1 MLVSAPGKIILFG
14 EHSVVY
20 GKGAIASAIDLR
32 TYTDGKLLNEKIIK
46 IHANDL
52 KIPGLSI
59 SFSEEEVFLGTD
71 YGKAGFVVS
80 YVKSAIERIFSEYGS
95 RKGFEISIRSDIP
108 VGAGLGS
115 SAAVVVPTLKLLSEL
130 LEMKLTN
137 EDIARMG
144 KEVEFEVQ
152 GSSSGIDPAVSA
164 LGGGLYFKKGK
175 IERFSA
181 PKLPLIV
188 GYTGEKG
195 STKILL
201 EKVKALKGEYPE
213 IVDDIMDAMGEIAE
227 KGKKILIDNGD
238 LKELGALM
246 DINNGLLES
255 IGVSTKELSELVF
268 ASRISGALG
277 AKITGAGGGGCMYAL
292 APNKQREVETAIKIA
307 GGIPI
312 RTKTTDE
319 GVRVEHG

>member
-20 GKGAIASAIDLR
+20 GKGAIASAIVLR
-32 TYTDGKLLNEKIIK
+32 TYTDGKLLNDKVIK

-59 SFSEEEVFLGTD
+59 SFSEEEIFLGTD

-80 YVKSAIERIFSEYGS
+80 YVKSAIDRVFNEYGS

-115 SAAVVVPTLKLLSEL
+115 SAAVVIPTLKLLSEL
-130 LEMKLTN
+130 LEMKLSN
-137 EDIARMG
+137 EEIAKMG

-164 LGGGLYFKKGK
+164 LGGGVYFKKGK

-181 PKLPLIV
+181 PNLPLIV

-195 STKILL
+195 STKVLL
-201 EKVKALKGEYPE
+201 EKVKALKEEYPG
-213 IVDDIMDAMGEIAE
+213 IVDNIMDAMEEIAD
-227 KGKKILIDNGD
+227 KGRRILSDNGD
-238 LKELGALM
+238 LKELGSLM
-246 DINNGLLES
+246 DINNGLLEA

-292 APNKQREVETAIKIA
+292 APNKMKEVETAIRIA

-312 RTKTTDE
+312 KTKTTDE
-319 GVRVEHG
+319 GVRIEHE

>member
-20 GKGAIASAIDLR
+20 GRGAIASAIDLR
-32 TYTDGKLLNEKIIK
+32 TYTEGKLLNEKTIK

-59 SFSEEEVFLGTD
+59 SFSEEEIFLGTD
-71 YGKAGFVVS
+71 YGKAGYVVS
-80 YVKSAIERIFSEYGS
+80 YVKSAIERIFTEYGS

-130 LEMKLTN
+130 LEMNLKN

-144 KEVEFEVQ
+144 KDVEFEVQ
-152 GSSSGIDPAVSA
+152 GSSSGLDPAVSA
-164 LGGGLYFKKGK
+164 LGGGVYFKKGK

-181 PKLPLIV
+181 PQLPIIV

-195 STKILL
+195 STKVLL
-201 EKVKALKGEYPE
+201 EKVKILRDEYPE
-213 IVDDIMDAMGEIAE
+213 IVEDIMDAMEDIAD
-227 KGKKILIDNGD
+227 KGRKILTEDGD
-238 LKELGALM
+238 LKELGKLM
-246 DINNGLLES
+246 NINNGLLEA
-255 IGVSTKELSELVF
+255 IGVSTKELSDLVF

-292 APNKQREVETAIKIA
+292 TPNKRSEVETAIRIA

-312 RTKTTDE
+312 KTKTTDE
-319 GVRVEHG
+319 GVRIEHG

>member
-1 MLVSAPGKIILFG
+1 
-14 EHSVVY
+14 
-20 GKGAIASAIDLR
+20 
-32 TYTDGKLLNEKIIK
+32 
-46 IHANDL
+46 
-52 KIPGLSI
+52 
-59 SFSEEEVFLGTD
+59 
-71 YGKAGFVVS
+71 
-80 YVKSAIERIFSEYGS
+80 
-95 RKGFEISIRSDIP
+95 GFEISIRSDIP

-130 LEMKLTN
+130 LEMNLTN

-144 KEVEFEVQ
+144 KDVELEVQ

-175 IERFSA
+175 IERFKA
-181 PKLPLIV
+181 PQLPIIV

-201 EKVKALKGEYPE
+201 EKVKTLKDEYPE
-213 IVDDIMDAMGEIAE
+213 IVEDIMDAMEDIAD
-227 KGKKILIDNGD
+227 KGRKILSENGD

-246 DINNGLLES
+246 NINNGLLEA

-292 APNKQREVETAIKIA
+292 VPDNQKEVETAIKIA

-312 RTKTTDE
+312 KTKTTDE
-319 GVRVEHG
+319 GVRVERK

>member
-20 GKGAIASAIDLR
+20 GRGAIASAIDLR
-32 TYTDGKLLNEKIIK
+32 TYTEGKILNEKTIK

-59 SFSEEEVFLGTD
+59 SFSEEEIFLGTD
-71 YGKAGFVVS
+71 YGKAGYVVS
-80 YVKSAIERIFSEYGS
+80 YVKSAIERIFTEYGS

-130 LEMKLTN
+130 LEMNLKN

-152 GSSSGIDPAVSA
+152 GSSSGLDPAVSA
-164 LGGGLYFKKGK
+164 LGGGVYFKKGK

-181 PKLPLIV
+181 PQLPIIV

-195 STKILL
+195 STKVLL
-201 EKVKALKGEYPE
+201 EKVKILREEYPE
-213 IVDDIMDAMGEIAE
+213 IVEDIMDAMEDIAD
-227 KGKKILIDNGD
+227 KGRKILTEDGD
-238 LKELGALM
+238 LKELGKLM
-246 DINNGLLES
+246 NINNGLLEA
-255 IGVSTKELSELVF
+255 IGVSTKELSDLVF

-292 APNKQREVETAIKIA
+292 TPNKRSEVETAIRIA

-312 RTKTTDE
+312 KTKTTDE
-319 GVRVEHG
+319 GVRIEHG

>member
-32 TYTDGKLLNEKIIK
+32 TYTEGKLLNEKTIK

-59 SFSEEEVFLGTD
+59 SFSEEEIFLGTD
-71 YGKAGFVVS
+71 YGKAGYVVS
-80 YVKSAIERIFSEYGS
+80 YVKSAIERIFTEYGS

-130 LEMKLTN
+130 LEMNLKN

-152 GSSSGIDPAVSA
+152 GSSSGLDPAVSA
-164 LGGGLYFKKGK
+164 LGGGVYFKKGK

-181 PKLPLIV
+181 PQLPIIV

-195 STKILL
+195 STKVLL
-201 EKVKALKGEYPE
+201 EKVKILREEYPE
-213 IVDDIMDAMGEIAE
+213 IVEDIMDAMEDIAN
-227 KGKKILIDNGD
+227 KGRKILAEDGD
-238 LKELGALM
+238 LKELGKLM
-246 DINNGLLES
+246 NINNGLLEA
-255 IGVSTKELSELVF
+255 IGVSTKELSDLVF

-292 APNKQREVETAIKIA
+292 TPNKRSEVETAIRIA

-312 RTKTTDE
+312 KTKTTDE
-319 GVRVEHG
+319 GVRIEHG

>member
-32 TYTDGKLLNEKIIK
+32 TYTDGKLLKEKVIK

-59 SFSEEEVFLGTD
+59 SFSEEEIFLGTD
-71 YGKAGFVVS
+71 YSKAGVVVS
-80 YVKSAIERIFSEYGS
+80 YVKSAIDRVFDEYGS

-115 SAAVVVPTLKLLSEL
+115 SAAVVIPTLKLLSEL
-130 LEMKLTN
+130 LEMKLSN
-137 EDIARMG
+137 EEIAKMG

-164 LGGGLYFKKGK
+164 LGGGVYFKKGK

-181 PKLPLIV
+181 PNLPLIV

-201 EKVKALKGEYPE
+201 EKVKALKEEYPG
-213 IVDDIMDAMGEIAE
+213 IIDNIMDAMEEIAD
-227 KGKKILIDNGD
+227 KGRKILSDNGD
-238 LKELGALM
+238 LKELGSLM
-246 DINNGLLES
+246 NINNGLLEA

-268 ASRISGALG
+268 ASRISGAIG

-292 APNKQREVETAIKIA
+292 APNKIKEVETAIRIA

-312 RTKTTDE
+312 KTRTTDE
-319 GVRVEHG
+319 GVRIEHG

>member
-32 TYTDGKLLNEKIIK
+32 TYTDGKLLSNKIIK

-59 SFSEEEVFLGTD
+59 SFSEEEIFLGTD

-80 YVKSAIERIFSEYGS
+80 YVKSAIDRVFNEYGS

-115 SAAVVVPTLKLLSEL
+115 SAAVVIPTLKLLSEL
-130 LEMKLTN
+130 LEMKLSN
-137 EDIARMG
+137 EEIAKMG

-164 LGGGLYFKKGK
+164 LGGGVYFKKGK

-181 PKLPLIV
+181 PNLPLIV

-201 EKVKALKGEYPE
+201 EKVKALKEEYPGIIE
-213 IVDDIMDAMGEIAE
+213 DIMDAMEEIAD
-227 KGKKILIDNGD
+227 KGRKILSENGD
-238 LKELGALM
+238 LKELGSLM
-246 DINNGLLES
+246 NINNGLLEA

-292 APNKQREVETAIKIA
+292 APNKMKEVETAIRIA

-312 RTKTTDE
+312 KTKTTDE
-319 GVRVEHG
+319 GVRIEHG

>member
-32 TYTDGKLLNEKIIK
+32 TYTDGKLLNEKVVK

-59 SFSEEEVFLGTD
+59 SFSEKDTFLGTD

-80 YVKSAIERIFSEYGS
+80 YVKSAIEKVFDEYGS

-115 SAAVVVPTLKLLSEL
+115 SAAVVVPTIKLLSEL
-130 LEMKLTN
+130 LEMSIPN
-137 EDIARMG
+137 ERIAKMG
-144 KEVEFEVQ
+144 KEVEIEVQ

-164 LGGGLYFKKGK
+164 LGGGIYFRRGK

-195 STKILL
+195 STKLLL
-201 EKVKALKGEYPE
+201 EKVESLKNDYPK
-213 IVDDIMDAMGEIAE
+213 IVDEIMDAMGDIADRGKEILV
-227 KGKKILIDNGD
+227 KDGNLN
-238 LKELGALM
+238 ELGVLM
-246 DINNGLLES
+246 NINNGLLEA

-268 ASRISGALG
+268 ASRMSGALG

-292 APNKQREVETAIKIA
+292 TPDKQAEVETAIKIV

-312 RTKTTDE
+312 RTKTTGE
-319 GVRVEHG
+319 GVRIEKK

>member
-1 MLVSAPGKIILFG
+1 IILFG

-32 TYTDGKLLNEKIIK
+32 TYTDGKLLNDKVIK

-59 SFSEEEVFLGTD
+59 SFSEEEIFLGTD

-80 YVKSAIERIFSEYGS
+80 YVKSAIDRVFNEYGS

-115 SAAVVVPTLKLLSEL
+115 SAAVVIPTLKLLSEL
-130 LEMKLTN
+130 LEMKLSN
-137 EDIARMG
+137 EEIAKMG

-164 LGGGLYFKKGK
+164 LGGGVYFKKGK

-181 PKLPLIV
+181 PNLPLIV

-195 STKILL
+195 STKVLL
-201 EKVKALKGEYPE
+201 EKVKALKEEYPG
-213 IVDDIMDAMGEIAE
+213 IVDNIMDAMEEIAD
-227 KGKKILIDNGD
+227 KGRRILSDNGD
-238 LKELGALM
+238 LKELGSLM
-246 DINNGLLES
+246 NINNGLLEA

-292 APNKQREVETAIKIA
+292 APNKMKEVETAIRIA

-312 RTKTTDE
+312 KTKTTDE
-319 GVRVEHG
+319 GVRVERE

>member
-20 GKGAIASAIDLR
+20 GRGAIASAIDLR
-32 TYTDGKLLNEKIIK
+32 TYTEGKLLNEKTIK

-71 YGKAGFVVS
+71 YGKAGYVVS
-80 YVKSAIERIFSEYGS
+80 YVKSAIERIFTEYGS

-130 LEMKLTN
+130 LEMNLKN

-152 GSSSGIDPAVSA
+152 GSSSGLDPAVSA
-164 LGGGLYFKKGK
+164 LGGGVYFKKGK

-181 PKLPLIV
+181 PQLPIIV

-195 STKILL
+195 STKVLL
-201 EKVKALKGEYPE
+201 EKVKILRDEYPE
-213 IVDDIMDAMGEIAE
+213 IVEDIMDAMEDIAD
-227 KGKKILIDNGD
+227 KGRKILTEDGD
-238 LKELGALM
+238 LKELGKLM
-246 DINNGLLES
+246 NINNGLLEA
-255 IGVSTKELSELVF
+255 IGVSTKELSDLVF

-292 APNKQREVETAIKIA
+292 TPNKRSEVETAIRIA

-312 RTKTTDE
+312 KTKTTDE
-319 GVRVEHG
+319 GVRIEHG

>member
-20 GKGAIASAIDLR
+20 GRGAIASAIDLR
-32 TYTDGKLLNEKIIK
+32 TYTEGKLLKDKTIK

-59 SFSEEEVFLGTD
+59 SFSEEEIFLGTD
-71 YGKAGFVVS
+71 YGKAGYVVS
-80 YVKSAIERIFSEYGS
+80 YVKSAIERIFTEYGS

-130 LEMKLTN
+130 LEMNLKN
-137 EDIARMG
+137 EDIAEMG
-144 KEVEFEVQ
+144 KEVELEVQ
-152 GSSSGIDPAVSA
+152 GSSSGLDPAVSA
-164 LGGGLYFKKGK
+164 LGGGVYFKKGK

-181 PKLPLIV
+181 PQLPIIV

-195 STKILL
+195 STKVLL
-201 EKVKALKGEYPE
+201 EKVKTLREEYPE
-213 IVDDIMDAMGEIAE
+213 IVEDIMDAMEDIAN
-227 KGKKILIDNGD
+227 KGRKILAEDGD
-238 LKELGALM
+238 LKELGKLM
-246 DINNGLLES
+246 NINNGLLEA
-255 IGVSTKELSELVF
+255 IGVSTKELSDLVF

-292 APNKQREVETAIKIA
+292 TPNKRSEVETAIRIA

-312 RTKTTDE
+312 KTKTTDE
-319 GVRVEHG
+319 GVRIEHG

>member
-20 GKGAIASAIDLR
+20 GRGAIASAIDLR
-32 TYTDGKLLNEKIIK
+32 TYTEGKILNEKTIK

-59 SFSEEEVFLGTD
+59 SFSEEEIFLGTD
-71 YGKAGFVVS
+71 YGKAGYVVS
-80 YVKSAIERIFSEYGS
+80 YVKSAIERIFTEYGS

-130 LEMKLTN
+130 LEMNLKN

-144 KEVEFEVQ
+144 KEVEIEVQ
-152 GSSSGIDPAVSA
+152 GSSSGLDPAVSA
-164 LGGGLYFKKGK
+164 LGGGVYFKKGK

-181 PKLPLIV
+181 PQLPIIV

-195 STKILL
+195 STKVLL
-201 EKVKALKGEYPE
+201 EKVKILREEYPE
-213 IVDDIMDAMGEIAE
+213 IVEDIMDAMEDIAN
-227 KGKKILIDNGD
+227 KGRKILAEDGD
-238 LKELGALM
+238 LKELGKLM
-246 DINNGLLES
+246 NINNGLLEA
-255 IGVSTKELSELVF
+255 IGVSTKELSDLVF

-292 APNKQREVETAIKIA
+292 TPNKRSEVETAIRIA

-312 RTKTTDE
+312 KTKTTDE
-319 GVRVEHG
+319 GVRIEHG

>member
-32 TYTDGKLLNEKIIK
+32 TYTDGKILNEKIIK

-59 SFSEEEVFLGTD
+59 SFSEKEVFLGTD
-71 YGKAGFVVS
+71 YGKAGYVVS
-80 YVKSAIERIFSEYGS
+80 YVKSAIERIFTEYGS

-130 LEMKLTN
+130 LEMNLTN

-144 KEVEFEVQ
+144 KDVELEVQ

-175 IERFSA
+175 IERFKA
-181 PKLPLIV
+181 PQLPIIV

-201 EKVKALKGEYPE
+201 EKVKTLRDEYPE
-213 IVDDIMDAMGEIAE
+213 IVEDIMDAMEGIAD
-227 KGKKILIDNGD
+227 KGRKILGENGD
-238 LKELGALM
+238 LKELGVLM
-246 DINNGLLES
+246 NINNGLLEA

-277 AKITGAGGGGCMYAL
+277 AKVTGAGGGGCMYAL
-292 APNKQREVETAIKIA
+292 APDNQKEVETAIKIA

-312 RTKTTDE
+312 KTKTTDE
-319 GVRVEHG
+319 GVRVERK

>member
-20 GKGAIASAIDLR
+20 GRGAIASAIDLR
-32 TYTDGKLLNEKIIK
+32 TYTEGKLLKDKTIK

-59 SFSEEEVFLGTD
+59 SFSEEEIFLGTD
-71 YGKAGFVVS
+71 YGKAGYVVS
-80 YVKSAIERIFSEYGS
+80 YVKSAIERIFTEYGS

-130 LEMKLTN
+130 LEMNLKN

-152 GSSSGIDPAVSA
+152 GSSSGLDPAVSA
-164 LGGGLYFKKGK
+164 LGGGVYFKKGK

-181 PKLPLIV
+181 PQLPIIV

-195 STKILL
+195 STKVLL
-201 EKVKALKGEYPE
+201 EKVKTLREEYPE
-213 IVDDIMDAMGEIAE
+213 IVEDIMDAMEDIAN
-227 KGKKILIDNGD
+227 KGRKILAEDGD
-238 LKELGALM
+238 LKELGKLM
-246 DINNGLLES
+246 NINNGLLEA
-255 IGVSTKELSELVF
+255 IGVSTKELSDLVF

-292 APNKQREVETAIKIA
+292 TPNKRSEVETAIRIA

-312 RTKTTDE
+312 KTKTTDE
-319 GVRVEHG
+319 GVRIEHG

>member
-20 GKGAIASAIDLR
+20 GRGAIASAIDLR
-32 TYTDGKLLNEKIIK
+32 TYTEGKLLKEKIIK

-59 SFSEEEVFLGTD
+59 SFSEEEIFLGTD

-80 YVKSAIERIFSEYGS
+80 YVKSAIEKIFTEYGS
-95 RKGFEISIRSDIP
+95 RKGFEISIKSEIP

-130 LEMKLTN
+130 LEMNLSN
-137 EDIARMG
+137 EEIAVMG
-144 KEVEFEVQ
+144 KNVEIEVQ

-181 PKLPLIV
+181 PNLPLIV

-201 EKVKALKGEYPE
+201 EKVKALKEEYPE
-213 IVDDIMDAMGEIAE
+213 ILENIMDAMEDIASNS
-227 KGKKILIDNGD
+227 KKILSENGD
-238 LKELGALM
+238 IKELGTLM
-246 DINNGLLES
+246 NINNGLLEA

-319 GVRVEHG
+319 GVRVEHK

>member
-20 GKGAIASAIDLR
+20 GRGAIASAIDLR
-32 TYTDGKLLNEKIIK
+32 TYTEGKLLNEKTIK

-59 SFSEEEVFLGTD
+59 SFSEEEIFLGTD
-71 YGKAGFVVS
+71 YGKAGYVVS
-80 YVKSAIERIFSEYGS
+80 YVKSAIERIFTEYGS

-130 LEMKLTN
+130 LEMNLKN

-152 GSSSGIDPAVSA
+152 GSSSGLDPAVSA
-164 LGGGLYFKKGK
+164 LGGGVYFKKGK

-181 PKLPLIV
+181 PQLPIIV

-195 STKILL
+195 STKVLL
-201 EKVKALKGEYPE
+201 EKVKILREEYPE
-213 IVDDIMDAMGEIAE
+213 IVEDIMDAMEDIAD
-227 KGKKILIDNGD
+227 KGRKILTEDGD
-238 LKELGALM
+238 LKELGKLM
-246 DINNGLLES
+246 NINNGLLEA
-255 IGVSTKELSELVF
+255 IGVSTKELSDLVF

-292 APNKQREVETAIKIA
+292 TPNKRSEVETAIRIA

-312 RTKTTDE
+312 KTKTTDE
-319 GVRVEHG
+319 GVRIEHG

>member
-32 TYTDGKLLNEKIIK
+32 TYTDGKLLNDKVIK

-59 SFSEEEVFLGTD
+59 SFSEEEIFLGTD

-80 YVKSAIERIFSEYGS
+80 YVKSAIDRVFNEYGS

-115 SAAVVVPTLKLLSEL
+115 SAAVVIPTLKLLSEL
-130 LEMKLTN
+130 LEMKLSN
-137 EDIARMG
+137 EEIAKMG

-164 LGGGLYFKKGK
+164 LGGGVYFKKGK

-181 PKLPLIV
+181 PNLPLIV

-195 STKILL
+195 STKVLL
-201 EKVKALKGEYPE
+201 EKVKALKEEYPG
-213 IVDDIMDAMGEIAE
+213 IVDNIMDAMEEIAD
-227 KGKKILIDNGD
+227 KGRRILSDNGD
-238 LKELGALM
+238 LKELGSLM
-246 DINNGLLES
+246 NINNGLLEA

-292 APNKQREVETAIKIA
+292 APNKMKEVETAIRIA

-312 RTKTTDE
+312 KTKTTDE
-319 GVRVEHG
+319 GVRIEHE